1 MASGQSPVSPGRL
14 EIQRVPVQGLQF
26 TTVNQLD
33 PVTTDQNLPLDSTQN
48 GNIFNDRFNS
58 QITWYLPGYQLAAD
72 IDTTFSFAATEQSID
87 SSGNPSYQ
95 ATIKLTLAKVEPPD
109 VTTYRVTYPTAHLQ
123 EIPLTGLAVT
133 LTITANDPQ
142 TGQPQQSVYT
152 AAVTADDSGNLLLTF
167 NTLLG
172 AQVLVAYYD
181 LQSGGA
187 TLNLSAQFEVWR
199 VLRIFRPIDPPV
211 RVGGNPIGGRPVLH
225 PQATI
230 VGESPVLETSQL
242 PTEFPF
248 PQPFP
253 RPVPVTT
260 YVTASDPFTLSFP
273 LAQKYTAPGYATSF
287 TVSDSNGVRPILTIN
302 DLKSFNVN
310 QTEFTEFTALGNVSG
325 QFPSF
330 SRLYIGRV
338 SRTIVAVP
346 AVYGILRSK
355 NGTAAQCDAQLDST
369 AGGSSAA
376 QFNFAFVLGP
386 VMSPFDLFAL
396 QTALASNPQ
405 SQNFTLV
412 WPQRLD
418 SSQPMTLA
426 TPFQSS
432 AQYTAGTQAQTF
444 DLTVDI
450 ADGGVV
456 GSAVANANLLLDQ
469 LSATVEPFLSGSF
482 GIVLDDAYPHP
493 VMVNVVVNFSQTSGT
508 SDISYS
514 IAADGSSIELV
525 NASPLDLA
533 VSRYA
538 IVSGT
543 TAPPENLNQT
553 IPAQQ
558 SLALSDK
565 VASPAVQLLVDRAL
579 ALSNPLSKADLQKYI
594 PINVVDVENVNFQLA
609 IVANGV
615 NFTAM
620 GIQEIDVVI
629 TIPSM
634 PNIVPPPSTLTALS
648 LASNAVIT
656 LPIQNA
662 ITSLPAVIEFT
673 AKAVGGGGTVNFTQ
687 NNDFVNQPVYVLDPS
702 NIPPFGGDASLL

>member
-1 MASGQSPVSPGRL
+1 
-14 EIQRVPVQGLQF
+14 
-26 TTVNQLD
+26 
-33 PVTTDQNLPLDSTQN
+33 
-48 GNIFNDRFNS
+48 
-58 QITWYLPGYQLAAD
+58 
-72 IDTTFSFAATEQSID
+72 
-87 SSGNPSYQ
+87 
-95 ATIKLTLAKVEPPD
+95 
-109 VTTYRVTYPTAHLQ
+109 
-123 EIPLTGLAVT
+123 
-133 LTITANDPQ
+133 
-142 TGQPQQSVYT
+142 
-152 AAVTADDSGNLLLTF
+152 
-167 NTLLG
+167 
-172 AQVLVAYYD
+172 
-181 LQSGGA
+181 
-187 TLNLSAQFEVWR
+187 
-199 VLRIFRPIDPPV
+199 
-211 RVGGNPIGGRPVLH
+211 
-225 PQATI
+225 
-230 VGESPVLETSQL
+230 
-242 PTEFPF
+242 
-248 PQPFP
+248 
-253 RPVPVTT
+253 
-260 YVTASDPFTLSFP
+260 
-273 LAQKYTAPGYATSF
+273 
-287 TVSDSNGVRPILTIN
+287 
-302 DLKSFNVN
+302 
-310 QTEFTEFTALGNVSG
+310 
-325 QFPSF
+325 
-330 SRLYIGRV
+330 
-338 SRTIVAVP
+338 
-346 AVYGILRSK
+346 
-355 NGTAAQCDAQLDST
+355 
-369 AGGSSAA
+369 
-376 QFNFAFVLGP
+376 
-386 VMSPFDLFAL
+386 MSPFDLFAL

-702 NIPPFGGDASLL
+702 SIPPFGGDASLL